1 MSGAVGIGPTI
12 GSPRPG
18 FGLRVRMDHNRALPT
33 GDFNCRCGE
42 FAEDAVGPEEVAS
55 MAVRAER
62 HMRDD
67 CPLPDVR
74 AAAALRSARRVQQQH
89 RKRK

>member
-1 MSGAVGIGPTI
+1 MNGIGPTI
-12 GSPRPG
+12 GGPRPG

-33 GDFNCRCGE
+33 ADFNCRCGE
-42 FAEDAVGPEEVAS
+42 FAEDAVGREEVAS

-67 CPLPDVR
+67 CALTDVR
-74 AAAALRSARRVQQQH
+74 AAAGLRATRRVQQQQ